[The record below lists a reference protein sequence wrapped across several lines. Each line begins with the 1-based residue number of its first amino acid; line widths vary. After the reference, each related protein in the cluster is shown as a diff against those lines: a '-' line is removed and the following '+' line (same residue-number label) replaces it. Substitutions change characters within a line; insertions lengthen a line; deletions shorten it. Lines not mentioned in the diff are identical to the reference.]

1 MFGFMFLNIKI
12 KSFENKITFSLFGFM
27 NYLFY
32 LCKIIEIRLNRH

>member
-1 MFGFMFLNIKI
+1 MFSFVFLNIKTE
-12 KSFENKITFSLFGFM
+12 SFESKIIFSLFGFM